1 MKIKEVSEKYNV
13 SMTALR
19 YYEKAGLFDEVKRI
33 NGIREYE
40 DKDIK
45 RLSLILSLKKAGVHI
60 ENILK
65 YIQLEENEASSS
77 QKLRILKQER
87 NNILDEI
94 HLRQKNLDTLDCL
107 TYQLKG
113 GSLWI
118 KNLGLF

>member
-107 TYQLKG
+107 IYQLKG